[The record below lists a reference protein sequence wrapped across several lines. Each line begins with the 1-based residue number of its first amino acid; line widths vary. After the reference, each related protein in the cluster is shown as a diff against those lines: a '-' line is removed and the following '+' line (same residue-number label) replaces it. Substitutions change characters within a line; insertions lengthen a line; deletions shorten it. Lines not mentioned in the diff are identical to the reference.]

1 MLKGWASRIS
11 FIIIAFCFITHSMC
25 AQSIR
30 QQKTDS
36 VFRLVRKYLELK
48 DIDRLYSLT
57 GESFRKAIPADGFRK
72 IAEQQLFPLGGMI
85 ETDFENIVNDKTAT
99 YKVQ

>member
-1 MLKGWASRIS
+1 MLRGWASRVS
-11 FIIIAFCFITHSMC
+11 FIIAFCFITHSLC

-48 DIDRLYSLT
+48 DINRLYSLT
-57 GESFRKAIPADGFRK
+57 GETFRKAIPADEFRK
-72 IAEQQLFPLGGMI
+72 IAEQQLFPLGGMLD
-85 ETDFENIVNDKTAT
+85 TDPESFVNDKTAT
-99 YKVQ
+99 YK